1 MDLVNLSATVAGML
15 ATGGM
20 EGAGAYISAGLLKE
34 MTERV
39 RNTFAGDRRSLAV
52 LDQVHTDPSGSRHH
66 HDLAEALRWYA
77 ERDEKFASDLQRW
90 AAAAPSLVTQN
101 LTARR
106 DAYAAGNDQTINH
119 YHWRKD

>member
-1 MDLVNLSATVAGML
+1 MDLVNPSAAVAGML
-15 ATGGM
+15 ATGAM

-52 LDQVHTDPSGSRHH
+52 LDQVRTYPSDSRRH

-77 ERDEKFASDLQRW
+77 ERDEQFASELQRW

-101 LTARR
+101 LIAHR
-106 DAYAAGNDQTINH
+106 DSYAAGNDQTINH
-119 YHWRKD
+119 YHWRED